1 MLLGG
6 SFLRRD
12 ALALQLEA
20 WRIEV
25 GGEGQAGE
33 EWVKGRRPLPK
44 GICLAKGFV
53 WQSLFGEHACIPCLS
68 PCISTHLIPFSQDH
82 LAVRP
87 RFRYP
92 AFKQVLWYAAAAFA
106 KRLQRLAGL
115 PGLELK
121 QRVAERLAAMAE
133 EEATA
138 AATRGADS
146 QDSDSVSKAGAAKK
160 KKGWLGLGEQREVAD
175 DAGTRRPQQ
184 AQQAQQGHETPR
196 PVPAGQR
203 ALQPPALG
211 LARAAASP
219 TAAGL
224 PRQVGRAVGG
234 GSRLRTAGGVGGGSR
249 AAARAP
255 AARLNPTQQGIDLR
269 GGGGGGGGGGRRA
282 GGGGGGG
289 GFGQRKRQHS
299 PDSFIEQ
306 DSGGEVRSHG
316 WKEGLWQQQLGA
328 LGTA

>member
-1 MLLGG
+1 MGCHQDCARQRG
-6 SFLRRD
+6 AP
-12 ALALQLEA
+12 AL
-20 WRIEV
+20 V
-25 GGEGQAGE
+25 
-33 EWVKGRRPLPK
+33 RPEPY
-44 GICLAKGFV
+44 
-53 WQSLFGEHACIPCLS
+53 
-68 PCISTHLIPFSQDH
+68 THSHPHPLQDH

-106 KRLQRLAGL
+106 KRLQRLSGL
-115 PGLELK
+115 PGPELK

-133 EEATA
+133 EEAAA

-160 KKGWLGLGEQREVAD
+160 KKGWLGEQREVAD
-175 DAGTRRPQQ
+175 DARTRRPQQ
-184 AQQAQQGHETPR
+184 AQEGHETPR
-196 PVPAGQR
+196 SLPVGQR
-203 ALQPPALG
+203 VPQPPALG

-224 PRQVGRAVGG
+224 PRQVGRAAGGG
-234 GSRLRTAGGVGGGSR
+234 GSRLRTAGGIGSGSR

-255 AARLNPTQQGIDLR
+255 ASRLKPTQQGIDIR

-282 GGGGGGG
+282 PGGGGGSGGG
-289 GFGQRKRQHS
+289 GFGQRKLPRS

-306 DSGGEVRSHG
+306 DSGGEVRGRGSSHTVE
-316 WKEGLWQQQLGA
+316 WA
-328 LGTA
+328 